1 MASRAP
7 DPGKV
12 CWVGAVALVALSF
25 FSATLQAQTQAPPA
39 PTEQVTFFYYD
50 DVDAAARF
58 YETLLG
64 LEKTHD
70 EGWVKFYAVTETASV
85 GLVDAAR
92 GYHRSSPDKPV
103 MLSLVT
109 DDVESWFEHVLREG
123 ASILKPLDA
132 EDAGGFIR
140 AFLVEDPGGYTVEV
154 FEWR

>member
-1 MASRAP
+1 
-7 DPGKV
+7 V
-12 CWVGAVALVALSF
+12 AVLVALSL
-25 FSATLQAQTQAPPA
+25 FSATLLAQSQVPPA
-39 PTEQVTFFYYD
+39 PTAQVTFLYYD

-70 EGWVKFYAVTETASV
+70 ESWVKFYAVTETASV

-92 GYHRSSPDKPV
+92 GYHRSSTDKPV

-109 DDVESWFEHVLREG
+109 DDVESWFEHVVREG
-123 ASILKPLDA
+123 ATILKPLDA